1 MRNRLTTAQLAM
13 YAAATGRPADS
24 STSKKKYRRTFSIAS
39 TGGGCSSVVPPGP
52 CLARDD
58 AGNTCAH
65 YQPPQRLSTG
75 SMCFRTSTEDEY
87 SPNYEEPSQNQDRFP
102 SSSCLLDDLNSSR
115 SLRGISA
122 MRTRRR
128 LVGNVSTALGTLRQ
142 SHALLLLT
150 ARLTGLRRLPR
161 GRARCP

>member
-1 MRNRLTTAQLAM
+1 M
-13 YAAATGRPADS
+13 YAATAGRAADS
-24 STSKKKYRRTFSIAS
+24 SASKKKYRRTFSIAS
-39 TGGGCSSVVPPGP
+39 NGRGCSSVVPPGP

-65 YQPPQRLSTG
+65 YQPPQRLPTG
-75 SMCFRTSTEDEY
+75 SPCCRTSTEDEY
-87 SPNYEEPSQNQDRFP
+87 SHHDEEPSQNPDRFP
-102 SSSCLLDDLNSSR
+102 SSSCLLDDLNSSG

-128 LVGNVSTALGTLRQ
+128 LVGNVSAALGTLRQ
-142 SHALLLLT
+142 SHGFLQLT
-150 ARLTGLRRLPR
+150 ARVTRLRRLPR